1 MSKVAM
7 THNARGVAQPAE
19 PSGQPG
25 LSNVQN
31 LARPLWQRT
40 YEEFLVDLAAEKAS
54 GDKNRHSRICN
65 CVTCSHARAAEEAKA
80 AAVERP
86 SFW

>member
-1 MSKVAM
+1 M
-7 THNARGVAQPAE
+7 THNARAVDRVAQPAE
-19 PSGQPG
+19 SSGQPG

-31 LARPLWQRT
+31 LARPLWRRT
-40 YEEFLVDLAAEKAS
+40 YEEYLVDLAAEKAS

-65 CVTCSHARAAEEAKA
+65 CVTCNRARAAEEAKA
-80 AAVERP
+80 VAVERP